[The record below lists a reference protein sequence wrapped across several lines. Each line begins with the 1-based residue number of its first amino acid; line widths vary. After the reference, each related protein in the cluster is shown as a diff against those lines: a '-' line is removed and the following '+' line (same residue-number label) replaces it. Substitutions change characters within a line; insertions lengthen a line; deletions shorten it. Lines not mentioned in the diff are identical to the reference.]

1 MFSGTLNIKLCEFGE
16 SADGLIYVYDDKL
29 GFRFAIHSV
38 QKRIGNHLLGFHSQE
53 SVDNLCSL
61 LLTFM
66 LWLIMSWAS
75 F

>member
-1 MFSGTLNIKLCEFGE
+1 M
-16 SADGLIYVYDDKL
+16 YDDKL
-29 GFRFAIHSV
+29 GFSYAIALLVLLEVLTSPEGTFSAKENWKSASRITFAGISC
-38 QKRIGNHLLGFHSQE
+38 
-53 SVDNLCSL
+53 DNLCSL

>member
-38 QKRIGNHLLGFHSQE
+38 QKRIGNHLLGFH
-53 SVDNLCSL
+53 L
-61 LLTFM
+61 
-66 LWLIMSWAS
+66 
-75 F
+75 